1 VRGRFALF
9 NSVRGRF
16 GIIQLVIRT
25 TIKKGKGAVGRGC
38 LLRLHNPARNRP
50 GQAAGHVLSLR
61 VPVSTCHWE
70 NLMAFAPLLP
80 SKGHS
85 NEVVLK
91 FALQTA
97 FSFSSAH
104 SAEAVHV
111 AVAWLRFAR
120 FDLLVVE

>member
-1 VRGRFALF
+1 MRGRFALF

-50 GQAAGHVLSLR
+50 GQAAGHLLSLE
-61 VPVSTCHWE
+61 VGSSTCHWE
-70 NLMAFAPLLP
+70 KLMAFAP
-80 SKGHS
+80 SKGHFK
-85 NEVVLK
+85 EVVLK

-111 AVAWLRFAR
+111 AVAWLRFPR